1 MDDEQLRFVLLDDD
15 FSSIVRAVRL
25 GRRIYDNLQKAMSY
39 IISIP
44 VLLGWEP
51 IFRAVHIV
59 FLEMVIDPACS
70 VILEAEPEEPDVMV
84 RPPRDTR
91 KSMISIPTAILA
103 ILQGLTILA
112 GALLIFYYV
121 QDLTPLDIDFP
132 SSSSF
137 FSFSSSD
144 SASTGFSALVAA
156 AEDYRMRQA
165 RSVAFGMVII
175 ANLCLILEDRSWE
188 LWFGKVLLRPNKPM
202 WIVVGIVVPAL
213 FLVLFTPGVTTL
225 FAFKRMDPV
234 CIPIFLGAGIVTTM
248 WFEIYKAI
256 RVAFLRRKRAAR
268 DLHVAANGPVELNS
282 KPAHSHSSSSSSSST
297 KIDIDEDDE

>member
-1 MDDEQLRFVLLDDD
+1 MITGPEMDDMDDEQLRFVLLDDD

-39 IISIP
+39 IISIHVPLAGVILIP

-132 SSSSF
+132 SSSSSF
-137 FSFSSSD
+137 FSLFSSSSD

-165 RSVAFGMVII
+165 RSVAFGTT
-175 ANLCLILEDRSWE
+175 RQ
-188 LWFGKVLLRPNKPM
+188 
-202 WIVVGIVVPAL
+202 
-213 FLVLFTPGVTTL
+213 LV
-225 FAFKRMDPV
+225 
-234 CIPIFLGAGIVTTM
+234 
-248 WFEIYKAI
+248 
-256 RVAFLRRKRAAR
+256 
-268 DLHVAANGPVELNS
+268 N
-282 KPAHSHSSSSSSSST
+282 
-297 KIDIDEDDE
+297 